1 MTPEDF
7 LDTVREENKTPLSRL
22 GSSKA
27 LYADTHGELDKTPV
41 LNAAATA
48 ELAAAETFETWADSE
63 ENDTARAVFEA
74 AAADERDHY
83 EQVAAKLGD
92 EDGGDRVPAIQA
104 YLRDLDASIPRLG
117 GFCGRVLAARA
128 SKKQLVGFFVGKADP
143 KTSQLFRDLASDLDE
158 QEQQAVAALGD
169 LCESDEDWAVALD
182 AASEALQAAY
192 REYTEALESMGVNPK
207 PVC

>member
-27 LYADTHGELDKTPV
+27 LYADTHGELDKIPV
-41 LNAAATA
+41 LKAAATA
-48 ELAAAETFETWADSE
+48 EHAAAETFEAWADSE
-63 ENDTARAVFEA
+63 EADTARAVFEA
-74 AAADERDHY
+74 AAADEYDHY
-83 EQVAAKLGD
+83 EQVVGKLGD
-92 EDGGDRVPAIQA
+92 ADVGDRVPAIQD
-104 YLRDLDASIPRLG
+104 YLRDLDESIPRLG

-143 KTSQLFRDLASDLDE
+143 KTSQLFRDLASDLDD
-158 QEQQAVAALGD
+158 QEEQAVAALGD
-169 LCESDEDWAVALD
+169 LCETEEDWALALD

-192 REYTEALESMGVNPK
+192 GEYTDALESMGVNPK

>member
-27 LYADTHGELDKTPV
+27 LYADTHGDLDKKPV
-41 LNAAATA
+41 LKAAATA
-48 ELAAAETFETWADSE
+48 EHTAAETFEAWAESE

-74 AAADERDHY
+74 AAEDEYDHY
-83 EQVAAKLGD
+83 EQVAAKLD
-92 EDGGDRVPAIQA
+92 DDDLGDRVPAIQT
-104 YLRDLDASIPRLG
+104 YLRDLEDPIARLG
-117 GFCGRVLAARA
+117 GFCGRVLVARA

-143 KTSQLFRDLASDLDE
+143 KTSQLFRDLSSDLDE
-158 QEQQAVAALGD
+158 QEEQAVAALAE
-169 LCESDEDWAVALD
+169 LCDAEEDWATALD

-192 REYTEALESMGVNPK
+192 REYTETLEGMGVNPK